1 MITMDKIKIRGL
13 EIWAKHGVFPEENV
27 LGQKF
32 VISADLYTNTRLA
45 GKSDDLTQS
54 IHYGEV
60 CQFMKTF
67 MEEHTYQLIETVAEK
82 LAEELLLVFEHLQ
95 GIRLEIAKPWAPV
108 GLPLDTVSVEI
119 SRFWHRAYLALGS
132 NLGDKEAY
140 LRQGIQGLQD
150 RKDCRVT
157 VVSSFL
163 RTAPY
168 GGVAQDDFLNAC
180 LELDT
185 LLTPEELLDVMHE
198 IEQEAGRERLIHWG
212 PRTLDLDII
221 FYDDIVYDTPELH
234 IPHIDMQNRDF
245 VLNPL
250 AELCPAYRHPLLKKT
265 VEELKNALT
274 EPEEAHA
281 K

>member
-32 VISADLYTNTRLA
+32 VISADLYTNTRSA

-108 GLPLDTVSVEI
+108 GLPLDTVSV
-119 SRFWHRAYLALGS
+119 
-132 NLGDKEAY
+132 
-140 LRQGIQGLQD
+140 
-150 RKDCRVT
+150 
-157 VVSSFL
+157 
-163 RTAPY
+163 
-168 GGVAQDDFLNAC
+168 
-180 LELDT
+180 
-185 LLTPEELLDVMHE
+185 
-198 IEQEAGRERLIHWG
+198 
-212 PRTLDLDII
+212 
-221 FYDDIVYDTPELH
+221 
-234 IPHIDMQNRDF
+234 
-245 VLNPL
+245 
-250 AELCPAYRHPLLKKT
+250 
-265 VEELKNALT
+265 
-274 EPEEAHA
+274 
-281 K
+281 

>member
-32 VISADLYTNTRLA
+32 VISADLYTNTRSA

-150 RKDCRVT
+150 QKDCRVT
-157 VVSSFL
+157 AVSSFL

>member
-32 VISADLYTNTRLA
+32 VISADLYTNTRSA

-150 RKDCRVT
+150 
-157 VVSSFL
+157 
-163 RTAPY
+163 
-168 GGVAQDDFLNAC
+168 
-180 LELDT
+180 
-185 LLTPEELLDVMHE
+185 
-198 IEQEAGRERLIHWG
+198 
-212 PRTLDLDII
+212 
-221 FYDDIVYDTPELH
+221 
-234 IPHIDMQNRDF
+234 
-245 VLNPL
+245 
-250 AELCPAYRHPLLKKT
+250 
-265 VEELKNALT
+265 
-274 EPEEAHA
+274 
-281 K
+281 

>member
-32 VISADLYTNTRLA
+32 VISADLYTNTRSA

-67 MEEHTYQLIETVAEK
+67 REEHTYQLIETVAEK

-157 VVSSFL
+157 AVSSFL

-250 AELCPAYRHPLLKKT
+250 AELCPAYRHPLLTKT

>member
-32 VISADLYTNTRLA
+32 VISADLYTNTRSA

-157 VVSSFL
+157 AVSSFL

-198 IEQEAGRERLIHWG
+198 IEQEAGRERPGRWIWISSSTMISYMTRRSFTSRISIC
-212 PRTLDLDII
+212 RTGI
-221 FYDDIVYDTPELH
+221 
-234 IPHIDMQNRDF
+234 
-245 VLNPL
+245 
-250 AELCPAYRHPLLKKT
+250 LC
-265 VEELKNALT
+265 
-274 EPEEAHA
+274 
-281 K
+281 

>member
-32 VISADLYTNTRLA
+32 VISADLYTNTRSA

-54 IHYGEV
+54 IHYGKV

-157 VVSSFL
+157 AVSSFL

-265 VEELKNALT
+265 VEELKTVLT

>member
-32 VISADLYTNTRLA
+32 VISADLYTNTRSA

-140 LRQGIQGLQD
+140 LLQGIQGLQD

-157 VVSSFL
+157 AVSSFL

>member
-32 VISADLYTNTRLA
+32 VISADLYTNTRSA

-140 LRQGIQGLQD
+140 LRQGIQGLQN

-157 VVSSFL
+157 AVSSFL
-163 RTAPY
+163 RTVPY